1 VAISFV
7 AAGAASA
14 TADTSGPIG
23 TTSYELPAGV
33 VEDNL
38 LIVGAGNK
46 PFSAEPSP
54 PAEFSTQA
62 TVTNGTVANAGDG
75 GSVRAGAFTRTMVA
89 GDGAPSFTWSAY
101 YSPQIGA
108 MIGLSKEN
116 SGAWAVTATT
126 GFDNSTGTT
135 SFLAAAPAN
144 LNYAVGD
151 WAVAVVMVP
160 TDAGVHTSPALS
172 IPGCTVANL
181 TARVNQ
187 LTTQGLDGRC
197 YIYTADITAGTSTGA
212 PSYTATGTSG
222 ATGSAQGS
230 VVFLRVVEPAG
241 GTDATV
247 TPATVEA
254 LATVGLVVV
263 STAAG
268 AAAFTVGQSM
278 VGGIDVL
285 GFGATEDVWATV
297 LPNPVAA
304 TATVP
309 APALWGPPTGLI
321 ATPISTD
328 QIDLSWNPVLG
339 ASGYD
344 VERDGVVIAFDV
356 AATSYQDTGLDP
368 GTSYDYRIR
377 SVEAA

>member
-23 TTSYELPAGV
+23 NTSYGLPAGV
-33 VEDNL
+33 VEDDL

-54 PAEFSTQA
+54 PAEFDAQA
-62 TVTNGTVANAGDG
+62 TVTNGTVANTGDG

-89 GDGAPSFTWSAY
+89 GDGAPTFTWSAY
-101 YSPQIGA
+101 YTPQIGA
-108 MIGLSKEN
+108 MIGLGKEN
-116 SGAWAVTATT
+116 TGAWTVSATT
-126 GFDNSTGTT
+126 GFDSATGTT

-144 LNYAVGD
+144 LNFAVGD

-160 TDAGVHTSPALS
+160 TDAGAHTSPVLS

-187 LTTQGLDGRC
+187 STTQGLDGRC
-197 YIYTADITAGTSTGA
+197 YIYTADITTGTSSGA

-230 VVFLRVVEPAG
+230 VVFLRVVEPAA

-247 TPATVEA
+247 IPATVTA

-263 STAAG
+263 TTG
-268 AAAFTVGQSM
+268 GQPAAFVVGESF
-278 VGGIDVL
+278 VGSVDVL
-285 GFGATEDVWATV
+285 GFGATTDVSATL

-304 TATVP
+304 VAAVP
-309 APALWGPPTGLI
+309 APALWGPPTGLVAVPAVVGRI
-321 ATPISTD
+321 ELA
-328 QIDLSWNPVLG
+328 WNPVLG

-344 VERDGVVIAFDV
+344 IERDGQVIVFDHPS
-356 AATSYQDTGLDP
+356 ATYDDIDIQP
-368 GTSYDYRIR
+368 GVEYAYRIR
-377 SVEAA
+377 AVAA